1 MKKHC
6 GPACFSCEYV
16 AFEMKCPM
24 NAAAETGVWQPGD
37 LGRLF
42 SKLTSEPYL
51 SKYSAQALSK
61 PPEGPWVIQLDN
73 VLSKEEADIMI
84 ELGGTF
90 VTSATLMFSL
100 HKAYFLV
107 FSFSLCVFCSCC
119 WLRTIRR
126 RWSPEGGRKT

>member
-100 HKAYFLV
+100 HKAPTLFSCAFFLPV
-107 FSFSLCVFCSCC
+107 CVLQLLLATNDPPTLVS
-119 WLRTIRR
+119 
-126 RWSPEGGRKT
+126 